1 MPDESHKRSIWLPFA
16 IAMGA
21 GLALRVFFVLV
32 YPSGSDD
39 GTLYEALGRNW
50 FIHGTYALD
59 ATGRLIPSDIRA
71 PGYPLLTAIVHLF
84 GRGERALLFAQVALD
99 LFTCALAGILAG
111 IFAPAA
117 ASDQVRRRMQI
128 AGVWLAALCP
138 FLATYAAVNLTEVLT
153 TFFTAIALVALA
165 AAVMGNDT
173 LSWKLLIH
181 GPDGVLPARKT
192 N

>member
-1 MPDESHKRSIWLPFA
+1 M
-16 IAMGA
+16 
-21 GLALRVFFVLV
+21 
-32 YPSGSDD
+32 
-39 GTLYEALGRNW
+39 
-50 FIHGTYALD
+50 
-59 ATGRLIPSDIRA
+59 
-71 PGYPLLTAIVHLF
+71 
-84 GRGERALLFAQVALD
+84 
-99 LFTCALAGILAG
+99 LAG

-165 AAVMGNDT
+165 AACMGNET

-181 GPDGVLPARKT
+181 RPDEVPPARKT
-192 N
+192 NLSFLLNSWFVAGLAVGCGTMVRPETP